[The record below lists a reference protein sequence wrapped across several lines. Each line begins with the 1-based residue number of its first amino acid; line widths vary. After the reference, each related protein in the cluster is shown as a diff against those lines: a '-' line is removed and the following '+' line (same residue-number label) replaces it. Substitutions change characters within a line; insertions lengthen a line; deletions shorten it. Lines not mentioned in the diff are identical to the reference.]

1 MTGKGMT
8 CGFVVVLLGAGG
20 AWGQTLP
27 TSARIETVPI
37 ELTMPERYQVSEV
50 LEPIRRITLVA
61 PADGVIQS
69 LAARLGSVV
78 RDTQELIQLDRG
90 EASARLK
97 AAQAEVKEKQALVRS
112 NQKYEDI
119 YKAQLEAAEARAE
132 LAQLQL
138 DRRTLRAP
146 FAGRVVDLPVSAGQ
160 FVLRGTTILELAD
173 VSSLKALQPVDRR
186 NVSAGSSLAVQ
197 IEDKEVAGKVQ
208 AILPL
213 PDDVSDPA
221 RARHSAGGGLGG
233 PAQFQGRAGS
243 GPARRASS
251 IPTTPIAVI
260 PKRSIKQEG
269 SRGAE
274 TSMVQVIRN
283 EFDSNLP
290 VQVVTNLPVQVLGDV
305 GPDRAQVTG
314 RFRPT
319 DSLVVATSSPL
330 LAGTLVKF
338 PEGTGPRGSEGALIG
353 SDAGLTQ
360 PASGA
365 GTLSGRGNVPRT
377 RSGGAGSSRSPSN
390 TRARAASRIHRAG
403 SPVTALPLS
412 RRDHAILYVAGWAF
426 QSDSS
431 ECQAGK
437 PDRYGATTS
446 TGLRSRDSPQY
457 LIKTAECT
465 SGNGKPAQVAYN
477 RPCAVRILVAR
488 EVSRETNEP
497 ERDDDV

>member
-1 MTGKGMT
+1 MRSKGTT
-8 CGFVVVLLGAGG
+8 CGFVLVLLGAGG

-61 PADGVIQS
+61 PSDGVIQS

-78 RDTQELIQLDRG
+78 RDTQELVQLDRG

-97 AAQAEVKEKQALVRS
+97 AAQAEVKEKQALLRS

-119 YKAQLEAAEARAE
+119 YKAQIEAAEAKAE

-186 NVSAGSSLAVQ
+186 NVSAGSSLTVQ

-213 PDDVSDPA
+213 PDEYLALRELVTPLA
-221 RARHSAGGGLGG
+221 AAWVVLPNPKGELEVGL
-233 PAQFQGRAGS
+233 RV
-243 GPARRASS
+243 RTSS

-260 PKRSIKQEG
+260 PKRSIKKEG

-274 TSMVQVIRN
+274 ASMVQVIRN

-338 PEGTGPRGSEGALIG
+338 PEGAGPRGSDGALIG

-360 PASGA
+360 PGSGA
-365 GTLSGRGNVPRT
+365 GTLSGRGNMPRT
-377 RSGGAGSSRSPSN
+377 RSGGAGSSSSPSN
-390 TRARAASRIHRAG
+390 
-403 SPVTALPLS
+403 S
-412 RRDHAILYVAGWAF
+412 RRQRNQPNPPGRQPGD
-426 QSDSS
+426 
-431 ECQAGK
+431 
-437 PDRYGATTS
+437 GAA
-446 TGLRSRDSPQY
+446 PF
-457 LIKTAECT
+457 
-465 SGNGKPAQVAYN
+465 
-477 RPCAVRILVAR
+477 
-488 EVSRETNEP
+488 
-497 ERDDDV
+497 